1 MQRRTNTLRVNAFV
15 LALALTVSPC
25 LAAPAAAAGPTA
37 SGSDLPGLAHGF
49 FTELWSGLVEILSP
63 AAPEPENAVLH
74 STDDGT
80 TSGVG
85 TSEEEEDDCDT
96 DDSCDLD
103 PGGIGSIMD
112 PNG

>member
-1 MQRRTNTLRVNAFV
+1 MQPRTDALRVSAFV

-37 SGSDLPGLAHGF
+37 SGSDLPGRVHGF
-49 FTELWSGLVEILSP
+49 FTEFWSGLVEILSP
-63 AAPEPENAVLH
+63 AAPGPENGVLH
-74 STDDGT
+74 STDD
-80 TSGVG
+80 G
-85 TSEEEEDDCDT
+85 TSEEEEDDCGT
-96 DDSCDLD
+96 DGSCGLD